1 MLPAGPENRAGF
13 NLSMLPCFSETLD
26 CCLEAEAP
34 RDSGSWHPLGR
45 PQSRAQ
51 LPLNEFLRVIS
62 FLRGP
67 SRWHLGQLFLLP
79 YFMAGETE
87 AQTG

>member
-1 MLPAGPENRAGF
+1 MMPAGPGNRAGF
-13 NLSMLPCFSETLD
+13 NLLTLPGFSETLD
-26 CCLEAEAP
+26 RCLKAEAH
-34 RDSGSWHPLGR
+34 RNSGLWHPRSR
-45 PQSRAQ
+45 PHSRTR

-62 FLRGP
+62 FLGGP
-67 SRWHLGQLFLLP
+67 SRWHIGQLFLLP